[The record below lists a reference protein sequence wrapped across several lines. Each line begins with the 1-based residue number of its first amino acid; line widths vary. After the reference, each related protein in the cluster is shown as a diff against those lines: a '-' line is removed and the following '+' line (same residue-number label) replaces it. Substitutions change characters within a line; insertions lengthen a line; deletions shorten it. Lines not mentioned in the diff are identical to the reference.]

1 MGPRGGRGPVQR
13 RAASLDEVGGVSTL
27 HADGI
32 DWHSR
37 EALVC
42 TAKWRRS
49 KCTMRL
55 VPYPPHSHRG
65 AAALELAEAEGR
77 WAVGTEHADGIL
89 ALAAEQQALFRRAQ
103 GRLAAHVQD
112 AAVRATRAAAG
123 IELAEAAGRGAATA
137 ERADFVLALTAE
149 KAGLLR
155 DAQGRLAAR
164 VQDAAVRGARA
175 AAAVELAEAEGR
187 VAVEQ
192 EHTEFHVALATESKE
207 MLRRALGRAAAAEA
221 EAAEQRPAAQAEVQN
236 TQLRLQRI
244 GAEHAAALR
253 RADALQDSLHDAA
266 AARHAA
272 QMRHA
277 ESERRAESAQRAAA
291 MLQRWLDGLGKQHA
305 EALWALDVLRTSV
318 HSQGLTAA
326 GLGGTGQRAAGADLG
341 GRSRDGPGGPLV
353 LPSHQPALGRV
364 AAVAPGEDDAVSQ
377 STTISL
383 LPLAERPCGLTLVA
397 GSGIGRQGR
406 RSAASTLRP
415 LWGARTLTPRTHTE
429 YEVLRI
435 DSVAHRI
442 AQYCPGYWAQACS
455 AFAEASY
462 TMTRMCA
469 NGLSEMSRFAMSMQ
483 TPKSFDGRYDIS
495 PAVIAARAFRELRQE
510 VMHSVR
516 GMHVDRTAPLVALM
530 RRIDMVVMIFE
541 ECRVHLA
548 DLIYDIAP
556 VQVAFWGFSSG
567 VAAVLEARDRR
578 LAPPAA
584 PSAPATEPR
593 VCFI

>member
-253 RADALQDSLHDAA
+253 RADALQDSLHDAT

-272 QMRHA
+272 QKVGMQRRDATKGECLEDGKQQGPAARTVSLPAAIRHNGKPA
-277 ESERRAESAQRAAA
+277 FVLEQLLGRGSYGAVFRVNLAGIQKAVKLTRVPPQHSFDDTLSRGRRAAGFAHPCLVRTMGVIPVGSPDDELCRFAHSVFGEEASGCNFFWTIMDLGGPSLDAFYSRRVPGRRAVDAEEGTHWCLQLFDAVSYLHHNGWCHRDIKVENVLVAQESGSRKVVIIDLEDVAPPGKQAHERGTLFYQDMAAEHGSMPGDVWATAMVAHFVLSEGHLPAGIAAA
-291 MLQRWLDGLGKQHA
+291 MIDNTA
-305 EALWALDVLRTSV
+305 EL
-318 HSQGLTAA
+318 H
-326 GLGGTGQRAAGADLG
+326 
-341 GRSRDGPGGPLV
+341 P
-353 LPSHQPALGRV
+353 
-364 AAVAPGEDDAVSQ
+364 
-377 STTISL
+377 
-383 LPLAERPCGLTLVA
+383 
-397 GSGIGRQGR
+397 
-406 RSAASTLRP
+406 
-415 LWGARTLTPRTHTE
+415 PR
-429 YEVLRI
+429 
-435 DSVAHRI
+435 
-442 AQYCPGYWAQACS
+442 
-455 AFAEASY
+455 
-462 TMTRMCA
+462 
-469 NGLSEMSRFAMSMQ
+469 
-483 TPKSFDGRYDIS
+483 
-495 PAVIAARAFRELRQE
+495 
-510 VMHSVR
+510 
-516 GMHVDRTAPLVALM
+516 
-530 RRIDMVVMIFE
+530 
-541 ECRVHLA
+541 
-548 DLIYDIAP
+548 
-556 VQVAFWGFSSG
+556 G
-567 VAAVLEARDRR
+567 VPAVLEELRPCWARDAAARHSASDARR
-578 LAPPAA
+578 FLPGSSRTA
-584 PSAPATEPR
+584 
-593 VCFI
+593 